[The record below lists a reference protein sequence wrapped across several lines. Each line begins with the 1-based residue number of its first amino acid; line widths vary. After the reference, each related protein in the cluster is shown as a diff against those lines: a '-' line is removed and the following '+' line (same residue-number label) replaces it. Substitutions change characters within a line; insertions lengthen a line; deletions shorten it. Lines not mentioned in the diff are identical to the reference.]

1 MLITEKILANR
12 QLFTNKPLFIV
23 LDSNGQ
29 QSNAISYSDFI
40 DQTLALAAWLNEQ
53 GYEKAILSYG
63 PGLDFI
69 ISFYACLFAGVIA
82 VPLPEITEG
91 KLAEDL
97 QKLNAISADID
108 TCAVLT
114 DHQIHQL
121 LLPQAGLHTNISHI
135 IDTTALSVRAPQQAL
150 PPLKQDDIAC
160 LLYTSGSTGAPKG
173 VIIRH
178 KDFYYN
184 AVSLA
189 DATAFSATSVG
200 VSWMPQYHSFA
211 LVFNAL
217 LPVYAAGTMILLA
230 PYAFVA
236 QPYRWIQAISE
247 YRATHSAAPT
257 FGYLQAARNCTDEQ
271 LENIDLSSWQVGL
284 IAAEP
289 IKSFVFDTFF
299 KRFASNG
306 LETEFMKPLYGL
318 SETGPI
324 SCVNYQQAPFF
335 KSENTRAQSLS
346 NACLGSAFP
355 DTTIV
360 CVNPDTRKICADLE
374 VGEIWVS
381 GPSVSS
387 GYWRNDEINAQ
398 VFHQSLAR
406 IPGEFFRT
414 GDLGYIWNNEL
425 YITGRLKEILIINGK
440 NHAPQEIEWAVQQV
454 SPLLASNATAA
465 FSVATREGEKIIVA
479 QEIAT
484 DIADTPSNIDT
495 IYRAIL
501 QAAYRVH
508 NIQLASVVFVPV
520 GAIPRTAGGKIRRSY
535 CKELFE
541 QQQLPILALRTK
553 DDAVVVNI
561 AASQPLQP
569 SGNPLEDQLYA
580 LFLKKLSL
588 DLLPHDLELDAI
600 NLDSLQVAELAAS
613 IESTFK
619 ISFPPTLLFKYKNFH
634 AIYNYI
640 EARI

>member
-1 MLITEKILANR
+1 MLITEKLLANR
-12 QLFTNKPLFIV
+12 ELLNNKPLFIT

-29 QSNAISYSDFI
+29 QSKTLGYSDFM
-40 DQTLALAAWLNEQ
+40 DQTLALASWLNTR
-53 GYEKAILSYG
+53 GYKKAVLAYG
-63 PGLDFI
+63 PGIDFI

-91 KLAEDL
+91 TLTADL
-97 QKLNAISADID
+97 QKLNIVSGDIGE
-108 TCAVLT
+108 CVVLT
-114 DHQIHQL
+114 DYEAHQL
-121 LLPQAGLHTNISHI
+121 LTSQAGLHANISTI
-135 IDTTALSVRAPQQAL
+135 VDTTTISDLTLQQAL
-150 PPLKQDDIAC
+150 PALKQDDIAC

-184 AVSLA
+184 AASLA
-189 DATAFSATSVG
+189 EASAFTSASIG

-217 LPVYAAGTMILLA
+217 LPAYAAGTMVLLA
-230 PYAFVA
+230 PYTFIA

-271 LENIDLSSWQVGL
+271 LESIDLSCWQVGL

-306 LETEFMKPLYGL
+306 LETEFLKPLYGL

-324 SCVNYQQAPFF
+324 SCVSHQQAPFF

-355 DTTIV
+355 ATKIV
-360 CVNPDTRKICADLE
+360 CVNPDTKQICDDLE

-387 GYWRNDEINAQ
+387 GYWRNDEINEQ
-398 VFHQSLAR
+398 VFNQTLAT
-406 IPGEFFRT
+406 IPGDFFRT
-414 GDLGYIWNNEL
+414 GDLGYLWNNEL

-454 SPLLASNATAA
+454 SPLLANNATAA
-465 FSVATREGEKIIVA
+465 FSVATREGEKIILA
-479 QEIAT
+479 QEIT
-484 DIADTPSNIDT
+484 EEIAATPSNIDA
-495 IYRAIL
+495 IYKAVL

-508 NIQLASVVFVPV
+508 HIQLASVIFVPV
-520 GAIPRTAGGKIRRSY
+520 GSIPRTAGGKIRRSY

-541 QQQLPILALRTK
+541 QQQLPLLAIRTK
-553 DDAVVVNI
+553 DDALTVSI
-561 AASQPLQP
+561 PAQRIQPS

-588 DLLPHDLELDAI
+588 DLLPHDLELDAF

-619 ISFPPTLLFKYKNFH
+619 ISFPPTLLFKYKNFQS
-634 AIYNYI
+634 IYSYI
-640 EARI
+640 EARM

>member
-1 MLITEKILANR
+1 MLITEKILANCK
-12 QLFTNKPLFIV
+12 LVNNKPLFIT
-23 LDSNGQ
+23 LDGNGQ
-29 QSNAISYSDFI
+29 RNKTLGYSDFI
-40 DQTLALAAWLNEQ
+40 GQTLALASWLNAE
-53 GYEKAILSYG
+53 GYKKAVLAYG

-69 ISFYACLFAGVIA
+69 VSFYACLFAGVIA

-91 KLAEDL
+91 KLEEDL
-97 QKLNAISADID
+97 QKLNAIGGDIGD
-108 TCAVLT
+108 CIVLV
-114 DHQIHQL
+114 DNQAYQL
-121 LLPQAGLHTNISHI
+121 LQQQSGLHKNIRNI
-135 IDTTALSVRAPQQAL
+135 IDTTGISLLAQQQTL
-150 PPLKQDDIAC
+150 PVLKPDDIAC
-160 LLYTSGSTGAPKG
+160 LLYTSGSTGTPKG

-184 AVSLA
+184 AASLA
-189 DATAFSATSVG
+189 EACAFTSASIG

-217 LPVYAAGTMILLA
+217 LPAYTAGTMVLFA
-230 PYAFVA
+230 PYTFIA
-236 QPYRWIQAISE
+236 QPHRWLHAISE

-271 LENIDLSSWQVGL
+271 LEGIDLSSWQVGL

-289 IKSFVFDTFF
+289 VKSFVFDTFF
-299 KRFASNG
+299 KRFAASG
-306 LETEFMKPLYGL
+306 LESEFLKPLYGL

-324 SCVNYQQAPFF
+324 SCVRYQQAPFF

-346 NACLGSAFP
+346 NACLGSAFT
-355 DTTIV
+355 DTKIV
-360 CVNPDTRKICADLE
+360 CVNPDTRQICADLE

-387 GYWRNDEINAQ
+387 GYWRNDDINEQ
-398 VFHQSLAR
+398 VFNRALAT
-406 IPGEFFRT
+406 IPGDFFRT
-414 GDLGYIWNNEL
+414 GDLGYLWNNEL

-440 NHAPQEIEWAVQQV
+440 NHAPQEIEWAVQQI
-454 SPLLASNATAA
+454 SPLLANNATAA
-465 FSVATREGEKIIVA
+465 FSVATREGEKIILA
-479 QEIAT
+479 QEITEEIASTAT
-484 DIADTPSNIDT
+484 NIDA

-508 NIQLASVVFVPV
+508 NIQLASVVFTPV

-541 QQQLPILALRTK
+541 QQRLPVLAIRTK
-553 DDAVVVNI
+553 DDAI
-561 AASQPLQP
+561 AANLTATRQLPS

-613 IESTFK
+613 IEATFK
-619 ISFPPTLLFKYKNFH
+619 ISFPSTLLFKYKNFH
-634 AIYNYI
+634 AIYSYI